1 MNALMVTD
9 HAAVRMAQRSIRI
22 KDSDLIAMIGTEV
35 DDGYLVTAHDY
46 QRVEREIKQFL
57 ERIRRIRGK
66 RLVVVSGQ
74 IVTAYHPSKK
84 CERRLLRGARE
95 NDLCE

>member
-9 HAAVRMAQRSIRI
+9 HAAVRMAQRGI
-22 KDSDLIAMIGTEV
+22 KTNDSDLIAMIGTEV

-46 QRVEREIKQFL
+46 QRLERELKQFL

-66 RLVVVSGQ
+66 RLVVVGGQ
-74 IVTAYHPSKK
+74 IVTAYHPSRQK
-84 CERRLLRGARE
+84 ERRLLRNVHE
-95 NDLCE
+95 NDFCE

>member
-1 MNALMVTD
+1 MNALTVTD
-9 HAAVRMAQRSIRI
+9 HAAVRMAQRSIKS

-35 DDGYLVTAHDY
+35 DDGYLVTADYY

-57 ERIRRIRGK
+57 ARIRRIRGK
-66 RLVVVSGQ
+66 RLVVVIGQ
-74 IVTAYHPSKK
+74 IVTAYHPS
-84 CERRLLRGARE
+84 RQNRE